1 MKLYEELLDGSEI
14 ANLVTLVNDLRTAG
28 RRGQFQGKF
37 TNFLSFD
44 DEKVTSHFISMIFL
58 FVFCFC
64 FVFADACDS

>member
-14 ANLVTLVNDLRTAG
+14 ANLVTLVNDLRTTG

-37 TNFLSFD
+37 TNILSFY
-44 DEKVTSHFISMIFL
+44 DENVTSHFVSML
-58 FVFCFC
+58 FVLVFCFC